1 MTRQA
6 DMSMTSTSSFP
17 TMGDSGYEG
26 LVNMSG
32 DRSPY
37 TKARPRQGATMDDT
51 GGSPAGGRGS
61 GMVHETMGPCFQPV
75 ASRVQSP
82 EYPETGRGMRIVPS
96 SIGNRDFWAARA
108 ANGAGYDV

>member
-1 MTRQA
+1 
-6 DMSMTSTSSFP
+6 MSMTSTSSFP
-17 TMGDSGYEG
+17 TMGDSAYEG

-37 TKARPRQGATMDDT
+37 TKLQAKHGPTVPDT

-61 GMVHETMGPCFQPV
+61 SMVHETMGPVFRPV
-75 ASRVQSP
+75 ASRSYAP
-82 EYPETGRGMRIVPS
+82 EYPETGRGMRTVPS

-108 ANGAGYDV
+108 ASNEGEVIG